1 MQWRYAGDV
10 LRYLA
15 KKTSLECLK
24 MNSKRKGHNTLVK
37 KFEKQEA
44 TTKSM
49 RATY

>member
-44 TTKSM
+44 PTKST